1 MPPANIL
8 FVCTGNIFRSP
19 MAEAFLGA
27 RVLEL
32 GLDISVESAGTLDGD
47 RVISP
52 HVLEVIGTDG
62 TDMAGHRSRRLDVEA
77 VRRADLL
84 LGMAREHV
92 REAVLLDPSAWPRSF
107 TFKEFVRRA
116 ETVGALRKGQALS
129 DWLATVGAGRR
140 REDLLGWSP
149 DDDVADPIGGG
160 PVEFRATGDELRDL
174 VSRLVALV
182 VPAR

>member
-1 MPPANIL
+1 
-8 FVCTGNIFRSP
+8 
-19 MAEAFLGA
+19 
-27 RVLEL
+27 
-32 GLDISVESAGTLDGD
+32 
-47 RVISP
+47 
-52 HVLEVIGTDG
+52 
-62 TDMAGHRSRRLDVEA
+62 
-77 VRRADLL
+77 
-84 LGMAREHV
+84 MAREHV